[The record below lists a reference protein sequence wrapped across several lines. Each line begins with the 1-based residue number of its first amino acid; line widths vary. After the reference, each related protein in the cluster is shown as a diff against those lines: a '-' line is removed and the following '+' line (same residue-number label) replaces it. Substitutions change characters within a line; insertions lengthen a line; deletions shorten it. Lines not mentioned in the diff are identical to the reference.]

1 MNKDYKI
8 LIAVLVLAVLAV
20 GIYFIVR
27 AVEKNKDKKDKK
39 DNKDN
44 KDNKENFGMIP
55 SRKIKLDKIGASSMN
70 AVEKGNI
77 YSIPG
82 TYQSQL
88 SPRFSNV
95 GYNAYIRYNLPET
108 KNLAVPSDPLSQGNL
123 IEEFSS
129 VSPATQ
135 NYHDAVQKVQEE
147 SEGAQPVSQLPVSD
161 MTSVSED
168 AQPIVYDRFMY
179 ANRNTRLRSQGDQIR
194 GDLPI
199 VPCQESWFRPSVQPH
214 IDLQT
219 GAMNVLA
226 GPENEQSKAMAALVA
241 MSTAGTESIVG
252 GVDLAT
258 PYNTTLSAGQGDVTV
273 TAYP

>member
-8 LIAVLVLAVLAV
+8 LIIVLVLAAVAV
-20 GIYFIVR
+20 GIYFIVK
-27 AVEKNKDKKDKK
+27 AVQKKKDDKGG
-39 DNKDN
+39 
-44 KDNKENFGMIP
+44 KENFGMIP

-108 KNLAVPSDPLSQGNL
+108 KNLAVPTDPLSQSNL
-123 IEEFSS
+123 VEEFINKVD

-135 NYHDAVQKVQEE
+135 NYYDAVQKVQEE
-147 SEGAQPVSQLPVSD
+147 AEGAQPVSHLPVSD
-161 MTSVSED
+161 MTSISED

-179 ANRNTRLRSQGDQIR
+179 ANRNTRLRAQGDQIR

-226 GPENEQSKAMAALVA
+226 GPNNEQSKAMATLVA
-241 MSTAGTESIVG
+241 MSTAGTETIVG

-258 PYNTTLSAGQGDVTV
+258 HYNTTLSAGQSDVTV
-273 TAYP
+273 AAYP

>member
-8 LIAVLVLAVLAV
+8 LIIVLVLAAVAV
-20 GIYFIVR
+20 GIYFIVK
-27 AVEKNKDKKDKK
+27 AVEKKKD
-39 DNKDN
+39 D
-44 KDNKENFGMIP
+44 KENFGMIP

-82 TYQSQL
+82 TYQSKL

-108 KNLAVPSDPLSQGNL
+108 KNLAVPTDPLSQGNL
-123 IEEFSS
+123 VEEFTNKVVD
-129 VSPATQ
+129 VSTATQ
-135 NYHDAVQKVQEE
+135 NYHDAVQKVHEE
-147 SEGAQPVSQLPVSD
+147 AEGAQPVSHLPVSD
-161 MTSVSED
+161 MTSISED
-168 AQPIVYDRFMY
+168 VQPIVYDRFMY
-179 ANRNTRLRSQGDQIR
+179 SNRNTRLRSQGDQIR

-226 GPENEQSKAMAALVA
+226 GPENEQSKAMATLVV
-241 MSTAGTESIVG
+241 MSTAGTETIVG

-258 PYNTTLSAGQGDVTV
+258 HYNTTLSAGQSDVIV
-273 TAYP
+273 SAYP

>member
-1 MNKDYKI
+1 MLLFSGKNY
-8 LIAVLVLAVLAV
+8 LVLL
-20 GIYFIVR
+20 
-27 AVEKNKDKKDKK
+27 
-39 DNKDN
+39 
-44 KDNKENFGMIP
+44 
-55 SRKIKLDKIGASSMN
+55 RKF
-70 AVEKGNI
+70 
-77 YSIPG
+77 
-82 TYQSQL
+82 
-88 SPRFSNV
+88 PRFSNV

-129 VSPATQ
+129 VSPSTQ
-135 NYHDAVQKVQEE
+135 DYHDTVQKVQEE
-147 SEGAQPVSQLPVSD
+147 SEGSQPVSQLPVSD

-241 MSTAGTESIVG
+241 MSTAGTESIIG
-252 GVDLAT
+252 GVDLT
-258 PYNTTLSAGQGDVTV
+258 THYNTTLSAGQGDVTV
-273 TAYP
+273 SAYP